1 MIRLNRIIG
10 GRRFWRIGL
19 CLLSGLCLTIAIATV
34 RLPAIAQITQAEI
47 TEILDGTEVTIDSQP
62 AKIND
67 IARFGQQVRTGN
79 SRVGL
84 VFDNGAAVRLGPNSS
99 LKIGEC
105 LELQQGQGVFGGP
118 AEGCTSAVVAGVQG
132 TIYILEQEQQ
142 SQQESDRESE
152 QGIKV
157 IDIQQEIE
165 KKIESEIESEIEPEI
180 GSEGIKQR
188 IKVIEG
194 EVALSQRDKPEVSEA
209 VSIKQGEKVA
219 IVNDRVGEV
228 ERLQPW
234 EFGDIL
240 TGILFKGFIGQLPGQ
255 EKLQGVCK
263 DLFPTFVCPN
273 VGGGG
278 RRLPF

>member
-1 MIRLNRIIG
+1 MIRRNRIIG

-19 CLLSGLCLTIAIATV
+19 CLLSGLCLAIAIAVV
-34 RLPAIAQITQAEI
+34 RLPAMAQITQAEI

-67 IARFGQQVRTGN
+67 IARSGQQVRTGN
-79 SRVGL
+79 SRVAL

-99 LKIGEC
+99 LKIGQC
-105 LELQQGQGVFGGP
+105 LELQQGQGAFAGP
-118 AEGCTSAVVAGVQG
+118 ANGCTSAVVAGVQG
-132 TIYILEQEQQ
+132 TIYILEQEQEG
-142 SQQESDRESE
+142 SQEGS

-157 IDIQQEIE
+157 IDIEQEIE
-165 KKIESEIESEIEPEI
+165 KKIEQE
-180 GSEGIKQR
+180 GSQG

-194 EVALSQRDKPEVSEA
+194 EVALAERDNPEGSEA

-228 ERLQPW
+228 ESLQPW
-234 EFGDIL
+234 EFGDVL
-240 TGILFKGFIGQLPGQ
+240 TGILFKGFLGQLPGQ

-263 DLFPTFVCPN
+263 DLFPNFACPN

-278 RRLPF
+278 IKLPF

>member
-67 IARFGQQVRTGN
+67 IARLGQQVRTGN
-79 SRVGL
+79 SRVAL

-105 LELQQGQGVFGGP
+105 LELQQGQGVFAGP
-118 AEGCTSAVVAGVQG
+118 ADGCTSAVVAGVQG
-132 TIYILEQEQQ
+132 TIYILEQEQ
-142 SQQESDRESE
+142 ESE
-152 QGIKV
+152 SEGQPEDSQGIKV

-165 KKIESEIESEIEPEI
+165 KKIEQEIEQ
-180 GSEGIKQR
+180 EGEQG

-194 EVALSQRDKPEVSEA
+194 EIALSQRDNPEGSEA

-240 TGILFKGFIGQLPGQ
+240 TGIMFKGFIGQLPGQ
-255 EKLQGVCK
+255 EKIQGVCN
-263 DLFPTFVCPN
+263 DLFPNFPCPTL
-273 VGGGG
+273 GGGG
-278 RRLPF
+278 RKLPF